1 MNESSGRA
9 DATFAARLRAARE
22 AAALTQEELA
32 GRAGLSAKAVGA
44 LERGERTRPYPHTVR
59 SLADALGLDGAGRE
73 VLVASVPPRSVPTG
87 GTRARAVHGV
97 GRLVTRVT
105 TPRHRRPPTR

>member
-1 MNESSGRA
+1 MSTQVDGAARGTRL
-9 DATFAARLRAARE
+9 ATGATIAARLRAARE

-87 GTRARAVHGV
+87 GGRGPARFTGSAGW
-97 GRLVTRVT
+97 
-105 TPRHRRPPTR
+105 